1 MPQEPA
7 TAPAPKGLTRRIAA
21 LAALLAAVAALA
33 DGMTAIANKTTPL
46 ICSVGISLPWCATFS
61 PPQPVPPQPLPPS
74 SLPTSPPRQSSLAA
88 PNGMPRIN
96 FGGILDSFVI
106 SNIRYGKSSEQS
118 SERHRIVFDVKVS
131 SDKVPRSGLSYYS
144 RKVFDKDNLICGTA
158 SISITLKYDTWQV
171 GLPGEGELYYGGR
184 NCEASIITFEDA
196 D

>member
-33 DGMTAIANKTTPL
+33 DGMTAIANKTPPL
-46 ICSVGISLPWCATFS
+46 ICSVGIPLPWCATFS

-96 FGGILDSFVI
+96 FGGILDSFV
-106 SNIRYGKSSEQS
+106 
-118 SERHRIVFDVKVS
+118 
-131 SDKVPRSGLSYYS
+131 
-144 RKVFDKDNLICGTA
+144 
-158 SISITLKYDTWQV
+158 
-171 GLPGEGELYYGGR
+171 
-184 NCEASIITFEDA
+184 
-196 D
+196 